1 MVRLKSIFLAAL
13 LLVSF
18 SAGAQE
24 VEAFLDRAEIARGD
38 TVELTIRVF
47 QQQNT
52 QLDLSPLRAD
62 FDILASRTSQQI
74 RSINNQVESW
84 TDYVITLFP
93 TREGEIEI
101 PALQVGSQQTSPI
114 TLTVEDQG
122 PNSNQGN
129 SELFLETE
137 VNKESVFVQEQ
148 LLFTIRLF
156 YTISGIRNPQFTELD
171 MPDTVIQ
178 LIGSPNQY
186 ERLIDGERYGVYE
199 MRYVIF
205 PQRSG
210 PLEIPDILFR
220 GEVTDGSSNFV
231 FRNLNTQ
238 RVTAYIEGKTIE
250 VKERPAAAQGLE
262 TWLPASNVTLEE
274 SWDQDISNLQVGQ
287 TLKRTVTLVAEG
299 LDGAVL
305 PPFSPEQIDGVNL
318 YADPADI
325 SRTFVEGEIVGTRV
339 ESASLV
345 PTRAGIVEIPE
356 LSVPWWDINSNEL
369 RYATLPASRLS
380 IATIDGE
387 LPSEQLVQD
396 DGRGLESEAAAPV
409 LNQDM
414 IDAQNQ
420 SRLINIPVIW
430 FNLFIGA
437 AVLVVLASIYLLVI
451 RSFNISPMDS
461 LRGFARRLADSRKP
475 QNNERIAF
483 GELQNSLRNGDPK
496 AIRSALLIWA
506 NHFYAPAPIRSM
518 EDIIRLSAGS
528 PLSGFALEVQTALY
542 NSETQARID
551 SAKVEQQLI
560 AMRRLQQ
567 DIRREVRRNEP
578 YNLPPLYRT

>member
-1 MVRLKSIFLAAL
+1 
-13 LLVSF
+13 
-18 SAGAQE
+18 
-24 VEAFLDRAEIARGD
+24 
-38 TVELTIRVF
+38 
-47 QQQNT
+47 
-52 QLDLSPLRAD
+52 
-62 FDILASRTSQQI
+62 
-74 RSINNQVESW
+74 
-84 TDYVITLFP
+84 
-93 TREGEIEI
+93 
-101 PALQVGSQQTSPI
+101 
-114 TLTVEDQG
+114 
-122 PNSNQGN
+122 
-129 SELFLETE
+129 
-137 VNKESVFVQEQ
+137 
-148 LLFTIRLF
+148 
-156 YTISGIRNPQFTELD
+156 